1 MSDAEGS
8 ENGGEDA
15 ERAEDAAASVASD
28 SGESDRH
35 LACTLS
41 AGILRQV
48 RTVAG
53 QRALPELLELAG
65 SQRTLEF
72 LGDNN
77 NWISVDEAIA
87 LFEAAKQVTGD
98 PTIPRRVGENAVRQ
112 YAGTQVATVLRSL
125 GSPEEL
131 LRQITVVAGKFST
144 VSYMEI
150 VELAPGH
157 ARIKRWTQAGQ
168 PNAACLCEWVT
179 GLLSV
184 APTLYGA
191 PPAGVRETACTSHGA
206 AACMFELSWDDATA
220 ARVAN
225 PEEHITAL
233 EAQLVALN
241 DRFESM
247 YWAAGDLIADDDLAS
262 TLEKITERST
272 TAVRAQR
279 YLLVVRPEPEAEL
292 EIHHRGF
299 DDAEARGMAEEVL
312 NADAADLPAAWLLAD
327 IRSHNHYYG
336 RLLALFDQDAMV
348 FAHERQAL
356 EHYAR
361 YAANALDRSI
371 ALAGARRANEHTTAL
386 LDFARSLAGA
396 DSSTEVAR
404 RLAEAVPLLVDCDR
418 VAVFLNHEGTDRLT
432 CRATHGYPPE
442 LDAKMRGL
450 RLARGETDPEMAE
463 ELFNAATARALFF
476 DEDSPSGFVQEMVRT
491 FGSAAIVYVP
501 IIARDKVLGVLSVS
515 VSNNAARL
523 RESRELNDR
532 LSGIVAQA
540 AVGLENGELIDRIS
554 HQARHDALTG
564 LANRS
569 FFAERFRRAL
579 DDAREDGRPL
589 GLFFVDL
596 DNFKHINDEFGH
608 ATGDELLRQVSQRLL
623 GTVRALDT
631 VARLGGDEFAIV
643 LSQATRLSEVDAAA
657 ARVMHAFDDPFVV
670 GGHVLEVRA
679 SVGRAL
685 WPDDAEELE
694 ELMHHADAAM
704 YRAKRSARTLR

>member
-1 MSDAEGS
+1 MDDPTGP
-8 ENGGEDA
+8 GQG
-15 ERAEDAAASVASD
+15 
-28 SGESDRH
+28 RH
-35 LACTLS
+35 LACTLT
-41 AGILRQV
+41 AGIVGHV
-48 RTVAG
+48 RSVAG
-53 QRALPELLELAG
+53 ESALPELIEAAG
-65 SQRTLEF
+65 STRTLEF
-72 LGDNN
+72 LEDIT
-77 NWISVDEAIA
+77 NWISAQEAID
-87 LFEAAKQVTGD
+87 LFAAAAEVTGD
-98 PTIPRRVGENAVRQ
+98 PEVARKVGENAVRQ
-112 YAGTQVATVLRSL
+112 YAGTQVATALRSL

-131 LRQITVVAGKFST
+131 LRQITIVAGKFST
-144 VSYMEI
+144 VSHMEI
-150 VELAPGH
+150 EELSPGH
-157 ARIKRWTQAGQ
+157 AVVRRFTEPPHPSAT
-168 PNAACLCEWVT
+168 CLCEWAL
-179 GLLSV
+179 GLLSI
-184 APTLYGA
+184 APMLYGVPSA
-191 PPAGVRETACTSHGA
+191 SVRELECESNGA
-206 AACMFELSWDDATA
+206 ASCAIEIRWDDAMA

-247 YWAAGDLIADDDLAS
+247 YRAAGDLIADDDLAS
-262 TLEKITERST
+262 TLEKITQRST

-279 YLLVVRPEPEAEL
+279 YLLVVRPEPDAAL

-299 DDAEARGMAEEVL
+299 AEDEALALAEEALTV
-312 NADAADLPAAWLLAD
+312 DAADAPDTWLLAD
-327 IRSHNHYYG
+327 IRSHHHHYG
-336 RLLALFDQDAMV
+336 RLLALFDHEASV
-348 FAHERQAL
+348 FPHERQAL

-396 DSSTEVAR
+396 DSSAEVAR
-404 RLAEAVPLLVDCDR
+404 RLAESVPLLVDCDR
-418 VAVFLNHEGTDRLT
+418 VAVFLREEGSDRLL
-432 CRATHGYPPE
+432 CKATYGYPAA
-442 LDAKMRGL
+442 LDTEMRGL

-463 ELFNAATARALFF
+463 ELFNAETARALFF
-476 DEDSPSGFVQEMVRT
+476 GPETNSPFVQEMMST
-491 FGSAAIVYVP
+491 FGSQAIAYVP
-501 IIARDKVLGVLSVS
+501 IIARDNVLGILSVS
-515 VSNNAARL
+515 VSSNPARL
-523 RESRELNDR
+523 RESQALKDR

-540 AVGLENGELIDRIS
+540 AVGLENGELLDRMS

-608 ATGDELLRQVSQRLL
+608 ATGDELLRQVSTRLL
-623 GTVRALDT
+623 GTVRAFDT

-643 LSQATRLSEVDAAA
+643 LSQATRLTEVDAAA
-657 ARVMHAFDDPFVV
+657 ARVRHAFDKPFQV
-670 GGHVLEVRA
+670 GGHALEVRA

-685 WPDDAEELE
+685 WPHDADELE

-704 YRAKRSARTLR
+704 YRAKRSARALT

>member
-1 MSDAEGS
+1 MSEPVEPERRLPDAAG
-8 ENGGEDA
+8 A
-15 ERAEDAAASVASD
+15 ADAAAAPA
-28 SGESDRH
+28 GGSDRH

-48 RTVAG
+48 RSVSG
-53 QRALPELLELAG
+53 ERALPELLELAG
-65 SQRTLEF
+65 SRRTLEF
-72 LGDNN
+72 LEDNT
-77 NWISVDEAIA
+77 NWISVEEAIA
-87 LFEAAKQVTGD
+87 LFDAAVELTGD
-98 PTIPRRVGENAVRQ
+98 ASVARRVGENAVRQ

-150 VELAPGH
+150 VELSPGH
-157 ARIKRWTQAGQ
+157 GVVKRQTLPSYAS
-168 PNAACLCEWVT
+168 AACLCEWAS
-179 GLLSV
+179 GLFSI

-191 PPAGVRETACTSHGA
+191 PPASVKETACTERGA
-206 AACMFELSWDDATA
+206 DACVFEVTWDDATA

-247 YWAAGDLIADDDLAS
+247 YRAAGDLIADDDLAS

-279 YLLVVRPEPEAEL
+279 YLLVVRPEPEAGL

-299 DDAEARGMAEEVL
+299 DDAEARAMAEQVL
-312 NADAADLPAAWLLAD
+312 TAEPADVPGTWVLAD
-327 IRSHNHYYG
+327 IRSHHHHYG
-336 RLLALFDQDAMV
+336 RLLALFDQEALV
-348 FAHERQAL
+348 FDQERQAL

-371 ALAGARRANEHTTAL
+371 ALAEARRANEHTTAL

-396 DSSTEVAR
+396 NSSAEVAR
-404 RLAEAVPLLVDCDR
+404 RLAEAVPRLVDCDR
-418 VAVFLNHEGTDRLT
+418 VAVFLAQGASDRLT
-432 CRATHGYPPE
+432 CKATHGYPPALE
-442 LDAKMRGL
+442 AKMRGL

-463 ELFNAATARALFF
+463 ELFNASTARALYF
-476 DEDSPSGFVQEMVRT
+476 DEDSPSPFVQEMMRT

-501 IIARDKVLGVLSVS
+501 IVARDKVLGVLSVS
-515 VSNNAARL
+515 VATNGGRL
-523 RESRELNDR
+523 HESRELNDR

-540 AVGLENGELIDRIS
+540 AVGLENGELFDRIS

-608 ATGDELLRQVSQRLL
+608 AKGDELLRQVSTRLL
-623 GTVRALDT
+623 GTVRAFDT

-643 LSQATRLSEVDAAA
+643 LSQATRTSEVDAAA
-657 ARVMHAFDDPFVV
+657 ARVMHAFDEPFVV
-670 GGHVLEVRA
+670 GEHVLDVRA

-694 ELMHHADAAM
+694 ELMHHADEAM
-704 YRAKRSARTLR
+704 YRAKRSARAVG